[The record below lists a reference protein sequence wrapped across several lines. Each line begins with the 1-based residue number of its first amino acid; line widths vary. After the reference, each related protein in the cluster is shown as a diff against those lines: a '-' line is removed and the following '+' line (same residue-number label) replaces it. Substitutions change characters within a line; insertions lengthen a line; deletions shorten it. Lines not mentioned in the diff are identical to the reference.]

1 MDTEAPLEL
10 VAIIYRQ
17 DELAVILSR
26 LENAGIWSFRHSA
39 GHAAASAPMT
49 LALGGIRLFVHR
61 DEAQAAR
68 ALLAEGGPWERI
80 GGVYENLLWLDWVV
94 ALMLIVL
101 TTTPPPARI
110 PSVIIGASVVVRTE
124 D

>member
-68 ALLAEGGPWERI
+68 AYSPRAVLGSGSAGSTKTCFGWI
-80 GGVYENLLWLDWVV
+80 GWW
-94 ALMLIVL
+94 
-101 TTTPPPARI
+101 R
-110 PSVIIGASVVVRTE
+110 
-124 D
+124 